1 MTSIFI
7 IASKLET
14 AKVWYIQTMEYY
26 SAIKRDWLIME
37 RRGRTLT
44 VCWLEEEAWHSEK
57 VKLKTLK
64 TSVTVADL
72 AECGRVM
79 EGSGVLVYKLFCVV
93 MP

>member
-1 MTSIFI
+1 MTPVFI
-7 IASKLET
+7 IASNLET
-14 AKVWYIQTMEYY
+14 AKVWYTPTMEYY
-26 SAIKRDWLIME
+26 SAIKREGVIVE

-79 EGSGVLVYKLFCVV
+79 ERSGVLV
-93 MP
+93 